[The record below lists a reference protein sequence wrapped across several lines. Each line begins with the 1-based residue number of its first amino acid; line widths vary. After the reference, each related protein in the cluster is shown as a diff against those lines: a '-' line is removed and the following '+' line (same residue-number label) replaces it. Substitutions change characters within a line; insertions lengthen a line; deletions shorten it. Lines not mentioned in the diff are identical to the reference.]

1 MTGMTDDKITR
12 EEANAAY
19 DALDGIIHP
28 RIQDELGTLGRYIR
42 QLEDLNAKLA
52 DHAARA
58 GKVLEVGR
66 NDLLRHG
73 WDKCAETAS
82 ADPFTQATLKAA
94 YPYDTEEKL
103 P

>member
-1 MTGMTDDKITR
+1 MTGVTDDKITR

-19 DALDGIIHP
+19 DALDEIIHP
-28 RIQDELGTLGRYIR
+28 RVQAELKTLGRYIR
-42 QLEDLNAKLA
+42 QLEDLNAQLA
-52 DHAARA
+52 NHAARA
-58 GKVLEVGR
+58 GRVLEAGR
-66 NDLLRHG
+66 NDLIRHG

-82 ADPFTQATLKAA
+82 ADPNVQATLKAA

>member
-1 MTGMTDDKITR
+1 MGKVTRQDAASAFSTLESRTTGPLLG
-12 EEANAAY
+12 E
-19 DALDGIIHP
+19 LD
-28 RIQDELGTLGRYIR
+28 TLGRYIR
-42 QLEDLNAKLA
+42 QLEDLNAQLA
-52 DHAARA
+52 GHAAKA
-58 GKVLEVGR
+58 GKFLEAGR
-66 NDLLRHG
+66 NDLIRHG

>member
-1 MTGMTDDKITR
+1 MSGMTDDKITR

-19 DALDGIIHP
+19 DALDEIIHP
-28 RIQDELGTLGRYIR
+28 RVQDELATLGRYIR
-42 QLEDLNAKLA
+42 QLEDLNAQLA
-52 DHAARA
+52 GHAAKA
-58 GKVLEVGR
+58 GKVLEAGQ
-66 NDLLRHG
+66 NALIRHG

-82 ADPFTQATLKAA
+82 TDPFTQATLKAA

>member
-1 MTGMTDDKITR
+1 MSGMTGDKITR

-19 DALDGIIHP
+19 NALDEIIHP
-28 RIQDELGTLGRYIR
+28 RVQDELATLGRYIR

-52 DHAARA
+52 DHAAKA
-58 GKVLEVGR
+58 GKVLEAGR
-66 NDLLRHG
+66 NDLIRHG